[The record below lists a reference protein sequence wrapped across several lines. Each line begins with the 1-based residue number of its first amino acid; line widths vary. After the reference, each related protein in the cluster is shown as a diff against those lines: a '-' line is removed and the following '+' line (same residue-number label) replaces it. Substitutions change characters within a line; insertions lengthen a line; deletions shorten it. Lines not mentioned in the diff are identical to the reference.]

1 VPLVGRGVGV
11 RGTRRKQKVS
21 HARKNGPIYKK
32 PTYSRT
38 LLTGAIL
45 ALCLSWGNAWADPN
59 MNLPDMGGTAQA
71 YLSTEEERR
80 MGEAFMRSVR
90 RSVKIITDPEIDD
103 YIQTLGYRLA
113 SYGAFKDREFSFFVV
128 DSPVINAFAGPG
140 GHIGIHSGLIL
151 ITESESEL
159 ASVVAHEIAHVTQ
172 RHIARAVEAASRS
185 NIPMTAALIAALILS
200 SQDAQMGTAA
210 LAATTAG
217 SIQRQINFTRGNEKE
232 ADRIGIQILAD
243 ANFDPRR
250 MPLFFDRMRRASMGP
265 ENPQFEFLRTHP
277 VTTSRIAD
285 TRNRAE
291 QYPQGKYRESLNY
304 ALIKARLRV
313 LAEKNPQ
320 RSKAYFAARME
331 KEGAHP
337 SAATRYGYALALLKT
352 GDYADAHKLTAQ
364 LAQQD
369 PDRIAYQIHLARI
382 KMAAG
387 RIDDALAIFRDNLA
401 LYPNNKPL
409 TMLYANAL
417 IQTGQPDKASKVLR
431 DYLREKRESTP
442 LYYSLLAQAES
453 DSGNQVAAHQALAE
467 YYDLV
472 GQTASAI
479 AQLKIAIE
487 GVKEEDAIRQ
497 AQIKARL
504 KVLREQLRQEEDH

>member
-1 VPLVGRGVGV
+1 
-11 RGTRRKQKVS
+11 
-21 HARKNGPIYKK
+21 
-32 PTYSRT
+32 
-38 LLTGAIL
+38 
-45 ALCLSWGNAWADPN
+45 
-59 MNLPDMGGTAQA
+59 MGETAQA

-90 RSVKIITDPEIDD
+90 RSVHIITDPEIDD

-113 SYGAFKDREFSFFVV
+113 SYGASKEREFSFFIV

-140 GHIGIHSGLIL
+140 GHIGIYSGLIL

-172 RHIARAVEAASRS
+172 RHIARAIEAASRT
-185 NIPMTAALIAALILS
+185 NLPMTAALLAALILS
-200 SQDAQMGTAA
+200 TQDAQMGTAA

-217 SIQRQINFTRGNEKE
+217 SIQRQINFTRANEKE

-243 ANFDPRR
+243 ADFDPRR
-250 MPLFFDRMRRASMGP
+250 MPLFFDRMRRASLGP

-291 QYPQGKYRESLNY
+291 QFPRGTYEESLNY

-331 KEGAHP
+331 KEAPRP
-337 SAATRYGYALALLKT
+337 SPAARYGYALALLKT
-352 GDYADAHKLTAQ
+352 GDYGKAFELTSQ
-364 LAQQD
+364 LARQD

-382 KMAAG
+382 KLAAG
-387 RIDDALAIFRDNLA
+387 HADEALAIFRDNLA
-401 LYPNNKPL
+401 LYPNNRPL
-409 TMLYANAL
+409 TLLYANAL
-417 IQTGQPDKASKVLR
+417 IQTGNPSQATRVLR
-431 DYLREKRESTP
+431 NYKRERKQASP
-442 LYYSLLAQAES
+442 LYYSLLAQAEN
-453 DSGNQVAAHQALAE
+453 DSGNEIAAHQALAE

-479 AQLKIAIE
+479 SQLKIALKDVE
-487 GVKEEDAIRQ
+487 QDSLRH

-504 KVLREQLRQEEDH
+504 KVLKEQLRQEEEDH

>member
-1 VPLVGRGVGV
+1 M
-11 RGTRRKQKVS
+11 
-21 HARKNGPIYKK
+21 
-32 PTYSRT
+32 
-38 LLTGAIL
+38 
-45 ALCLSWGNAWADPN
+45 LSWVTAWADPN
-59 MNLPDMGGTAQA
+59 MNLPDMGETAQA
-71 YLSTEEERR
+71 YLSTEQERR

-113 SYGAFKDREFSFFVV
+113 SYGAFKDRQFSFFVV
-128 DSPVINAFAGPG
+128 DSSVINAFAGPG
-140 GHIGIHSGLIL
+140 GHIGIHSGLFL

-172 RHIARAVEAASRS
+172 RHIARAIEAASKT
-185 NIPMTAALIAALILS
+185 NLPMTAALLAAIILS
-200 SQDAQMGTAA
+200 TQDAQMGTAA

-243 ANFDPRR
+243 AGFDPRR
-250 MPLFFDRMRRASMGP
+250 MPLFFDRMRRASMAP

-277 VTTSRIAD
+277 MTTSRIAD

-291 QYPQGKYRESLNY
+291 QYPQGKYQESLNY

-331 KEGAHP
+331 REAPRPG
-337 SAATRYGYALALLKT
+337 AATRYGYALALLKT
-352 GDYADAHKLTAQ
+352 GDYAQASKLTAQ
-364 LAQQD
+364 LAQED

-387 RIDDALAIFRDNLA
+387 HTEEAFTIFRDNLA

-417 IQTGQPDKASKVLR
+417 IQTGQAAQASRVLR

-453 DSGNQVAAHQALAE
+453 DAGNKVAAHQALAE

-479 AQLKIAIE
+479 SQLKIALK
-487 GVKEEDAIRQ
+487 GMKEKDSNRQ

-504 KVLREQLRQEEDH
+504 EVLKDQLQQEEEDH